1 MKLPP
6 LHERLLADALQAG
19 APYGLVLAGG
29 YAVQAHELVSRL
41 SQDLDFATTDPAGL
55 DVITTHLAQEL
66 TARGWQVAVIEVAP
80 RMSRMTA
87 TDPVTGQACELDLL
101 LEVFTSPPAQTSVGP
116 VLSLDDTIGLKTR
129 AVHDRGFP
137 RDLIDVF
144 SARHL
149 YGTLQ
154 MELLGAQH
162 EDDFDLEELHARLE
176 AAEFTHDREFTAYGM
191 ALDQV
196 AELRR
201 WVKDWADD
209 LGVRL
214 AARYDEETG

>member
-1 MKLPP
+1 
-6 LHERLLADALQAG
+6 
-19 APYGLVLAGG
+19 
-29 YAVQAHELVSRL
+29 
-41 SQDLDFATTDPAGL
+41 
-55 DVITTHLAQEL
+55 
-66 TARGWQVAVIEVAP
+66 
-80 RMSRMTA
+80 MSRMTA
-87 TDPVTGQACELDLL
+87 TDPVTSQACELDVL
-101 LEVFTSPPAQTSVGP
+101 LEVFTSPPEQTGIGP

-129 AVHDRGFP
+129 AAHDRGFP
-137 RDLIDVF
+137 RDLIDVY

-149 YGTLQ
+149 YSTLE

-191 ALDQV
+191 ALDDV

-201 WVKDWADD
+201 WVKDWADN

-214 AARYDEETG
+214 AAHYDEESQ